1 MLISQLH
8 KIATSNIEADLLP
21 WYDLAVFD
29 LIGDLSLGQPFWC
42 FESGKRHPWISETK
56 TLSKY
61 SIMTAFTA
69 GSLFWNGM
77 LKLFFVL
84 VPRGS
89 DGRINHAGFAEER
102 GK

>member
-1 MLISQLH
+1 
-8 KIATSNIEADLLP
+8 
-21 WYDLAVFD
+21 
-29 LIGDLSLGQPFWC
+29 
-42 FESGKRHPWISETK
+42 
-56 TLSKY
+56 
-61 SIMTAFTA
+61 MTAFTA